1 MDKKVRIP
9 NGMTAIQMAVQA
21 KKERKE
27 SKKIS
32 MIARGFMKGDMM
44 VEVSDPGQWEFQCDY
59 YKLPEIKKGVSINPF
74 RTPAII

>member
-1 MDKKVRIP
+1 MKKVRIP

-32 MIARGFMKGDMM
+32 RIARGVRKGDMM
-44 VEVSDPGQWEFQCDY
+44 GGMSEM
-59 YKLPEIKKGVSINPF
+59 YKNKK
-74 RTPAII
+74 